1 MGGWRGVC
9 IFFHIY
15 LTPGNIKEVENRKD
29 ILNTLETHPFCKV
42 YKIPVKLFY
51 DTHELSNKK

>member
-1 MGGWRGVC
+1 MYCFV
-9 IFFHIY
+9 FFTY
-15 LTPGNIKEVENRKD
+15 LLNNGYYIKELENRKD

-51 DTHELSNKK
+51 DTHELSNKKQ

>member
-1 MGGWRGVC
+1 MYCFV
-9 IFFHIY
+9 FFTY
-15 LTPGNIKEVENRKD
+15 LINNGYYIKELENRKD

-51 DTHELSNKK
+51 DTHELSNKKQ